1 MMETAFLHAPIEK
14 DHDGKQ
20 RDVYFWPPKELCPQ
34 QDKIWRLKKAMYG
47 LRSSPK
53 AWQDYLAEVLQ
64 KLSFVRL
71 KSEPNVYTNATRD
84 CYIMVYAD
92 DLLVLGDKT
101 TVDPTFEAIQK
112 QVLLKHI
119 GYLEPGK
126 PQQFLGRN
134 IDHFGNYCNLG
145 LKESYIDNMIE
156 ESGMNN
162 CNSVNT
168 PGIAHYKPTIED
180 EAQKD
185 CWQTSMVSIHTAR
198 HCILHKR
205 TSTRPHSTYR
215 TFTKESQTSTT
226 LLARHQALQIH
237 HRTNNNTQSKHQQ
250 HPGSRRS
257 CRRRLGRMPYYQE
270 AHFRFQ
276 HPLPWNYSCIRQ
288 QNTGYNST
296 KRTLRNM
303 HRS

>member
-1 MMETAFLHAPIEK
+1 MFTTLRTLLALQMSRPNWIARLGDVSTAFLHAPIAK

-20 RDVYFWPPKELCPQ
+20 RDVYLWPPKELCPQ

-53 AWQDYLAEVLQ
+53 AGQDYLAEVLQ

-84 CYIMVYAD
+84 CYIMVYVD

-101 TVDPTFEAIQK
+101 AVDSTFEAIQK

-145 LKESYIDNMIE
+145 LKDSYMDNMIE

-180 EAQKD
+180 AALLDHEQ
-185 CWQTSMVSIHTAR
+185 
-198 HCILHKR
+198 HKR
-205 TSTRPHSTYR
+205 YRRIVGKLQWLAYTRPDIAYS
-215 TFTKESQTSTT
+215 TKELARDLTAPTEVSHKRVKHLLRYLHGTKHYKLTIEPTTT
-226 LLARHQALQIH
+226 LRAN
-237 HRTNNNTQSKHQQ
+237 TNNILNLDVHVD
-250 HPGSRRS
+250 
-257 CRRRLGRMPYYQE
+257 
-270 AHFRFQ
+270 AD
-276 HPLPWNYSCIRQ
+276 WA
-288 QNTGYNST
+288 
-296 KRTLRNM
+296 
-303 HRS
+303 